1 MRRFR
6 TAGIPSL
13 EGIAISN
20 HIKHSLVAGYFSSL
34 NETRSII
41 CSAFSVFIKYQP
53 VSGRCIDGELHVAS
67 NCELSAVLVVVDDAP
82 VDCLGLSIA
91 GITADVALSVN
102 RGPSFKVV
110 GVVGDVAH
118 VDRVCCFCFA
128 SRDLCYLSADG
139 DSSAIYVCNGVLLE
153 HCSIISDATI
163 FTIKGCCFRHSICTN
178 LVDSHE
184 VSFSRIVL
192 FSRPSFEYLTC
203 RNCPCTGIV
212 DDLLNFSSSI
222 SSLNVHTLD
231 ICCTVLEV
239 YGQSRNNCLNYYI
252 D

>member
-1 MRRFR
+1 M
-6 TAGIPSL
+6 
-13 EGIAISN
+13 
-20 HIKHSLVAGYFSSL
+20 SS
-34 NETRSII
+34 
-41 CSAFSVFIKYQP
+41 
-53 VSGRCIDGELHVAS
+53 RCIDGELHVAS
-67 NCELSAVLVVVDDAP
+67 NGERGAVLVVVDCAP
-82 VDCLGLSIA
+82 IDCLGLSIA
-91 GITADVALSVN
+91 GISADVALSIN

-128 SRDLCYLSADG
+128 SRDLCYLSS
-139 DSSAIYVCNGVLLE
+139 DSDSCAIYISNCVLLE
-153 HCSIISDATI
+153 HRSIISDVTI
-163 FTIKGCCFRHSICTN
+163 CAIKGCCFRHSICTN

-222 SSLNVHTLD
+222 FSLNIHRAAFD
-231 ICCTVLEV
+231 CCSSVNEV
-239 YGQSRNNCLNYYI
+239 DSQSRNNCLNYYI
-252 D
+252 N